1 MKDHAD
7 NKGFRRPLLS
17 AAVLFSLAVGTYYTL
32 TPISGHSDDSSN
44 PMPPPTH
51 VEVVELKVEPVRLWT
66 RFSGRL
72 TAVNSA
78 EIKPQVSGEIQQ
90 VLFDDGQQVQQGE
103 VLFIID
109 PRPYEAEVQ
118 QAQAQL
124 TSARSRATLAR
135 DELDRARKLVERQ
148 LVSESVFDAANNEY
162 RIANARI
169 EEAESALV
177 KAKLDLEYA
186 HIKAPFTG
194 LISHAELTV
203 GNIVEAGSSAPVLA
217 TLVSNQQLYAE
228 FNVDE
233 QTYIRSMR
241 QRDLVGQMPV
251 QLTLADDDKVYRGKI
266 HAFDNRLD
274 ISTGTIRARAIFEN
288 TDGALTPGMY
298 ANVHLGAPK
307 ETNVMLL
314 PTKAIGTNQDKKF
327 VYIVDENN
335 TVGYREVTLG
345 EYYQGQR
352 VIESGPESGSLVVV
366 NGLSHIRPGMP
377 VEAEIVS
384 ASTPAETTDH

>member
-90 VLFDDGQQVQQGE
+90 VLFDDGQQIQQGE

>member
-90 VLFDDGQQVQQGE
+90 VLFDDGQQIQQGE

-194 LISHAELTV
+194 LISRAELTV

-345 EYYQGQR
+345 EYHQGQR
-352 VIESGPESGSLVVV
+352 VIESGPESGSLLVV

>member
-32 TPISGHSDDSSN
+32 TPIRGHSDDSSN
-44 PMPPPTH
+44 TMPPPTH

-90 VLFDDGQQVQQGE
+90 VLFDVGQQIQQGE

-135 DELDRARKLVERQ
+135 DELDRARKLVEGQ

-194 LISHAELTV
+194 LISRAELTV

-345 EYYQGQR
+345 EYHQGQR

>member
-1 MKDHAD
+1 MKDHVD
-7 NKGFRRPLLS
+7 NNGFRRPLLS
-17 AAVLFSLAVGTYYTL
+17 AAVLVSLVVGVYYAL
-32 TPISGHSDDSSN
+32 APNNGHSDDSTN
-44 PMPPPTH
+44 PVPPLTH
-51 VEVVELKVEPVRLWT
+51 VEVVELQMQPVRLWT

-72 TAVNSA
+72 TAVDSA
-78 EIKPQVSGEIQQ
+78 EIKPRVSGEIQQ
-90 VLFDDGQQVQQGE
+90 VLFEDGQLVQRGD

-109 PRPYEAEVQ
+109 PRPFEAEVQ

-148 LVSESVFDAANNEY
+148 LVSESIFDAANNEY
-162 RIANARI
+162 RVANASI

-194 LISHAELTV
+194 LISRAELTV

-217 TLVSNQQLYAE
+217 TLVANQQLYAE

-251 QLTLADDDKVYRGKI
+251 QLTLADDDNVYRGKI

-288 TDGALTPGMY
+288 IDGALTPGMY
-298 ANVHLGAPK
+298 ANVHLGAPT
-307 ETNVMLL
+307 ETTVMLL

-335 TVGYREVTLG
+335 TIGYREVTLG
-345 EYYQGQR
+345 QHHQGQR
-352 VIESGPESGSLVVV
+352 VIESGPGAGARVVV
-366 NGLSHIRPGMP
+366 NGLSHIRPGMQ
-377 VEAEIVS
+377 VEAEVVS
-384 ASTPAETTDH
+384 TSDPI

>member
-169 EEAESALV
+169 EEAESSLV

-194 LISHAELTV
+194 LISRAELTV

-298 ANVHLGAPK
+298 ANVHLGAPV

-345 EYYQGQR
+345 EYHQGQR

-384 ASTPAETTDH
+384 ASALAETTDH

>member
-90 VLFDDGQQVQQGE
+90 VLFDDGQQIQQGE

-135 DELDRARKLVERQ
+135 DELDRARKLVEGQ

-194 LISHAELTV
+194 LISRAELTV

-345 EYYQGQR
+345 EYHQGQR

>member
-90 VLFDDGQQVQQGE
+90 VLFDDGQQIQQGE

-194 LISHAELTV
+194 LISRAELTV

>member
-7 NKGFRRPLLS
+7 NKGYRRPLLS

-194 LISHAELTV
+194 LISRAELTV

-241 QRDLVGQMPV
+241 QRGLVGQMPV

-345 EYYQGQR
+345 EYHQGQR

-384 ASTPAETTDH
+384 ASALAETTDH

>member
-148 LVSESVFDAANNEY
+148 LVSESVFDAANNEF

-194 LISHAELTV
+194 LISRAELTV

-345 EYYQGQR
+345 EYHQGQR

-384 ASTPAETTDH
+384 ASALAETTDH

>member
-90 VLFDDGQQVQQGE
+90 VLFDDGQQVEQGE

-124 TSARSRATLAR
+124 TSARLRATLAK

-194 LISHAELTV
+194 LISRAELTV

-345 EYYQGQR
+345 EHHQGQR

>member
-1 MKDHAD
+1 
-7 NKGFRRPLLS
+7 
-17 AAVLFSLAVGTYYTL
+17 
-32 TPISGHSDDSSN
+32 
-44 PMPPPTH
+44 MPPPTH

-90 VLFDDGQQVQQGE
+90 VLFDDGQQIQQGE

-135 DELDRARKLVERQ
+135 DELDRARKLVEGQ

-194 LISHAELTV
+194 LISRAELTV

-345 EYYQGQR
+345 EYHQGQR